1 MIASL
6 SVHRILTSLLLLMGW
21 FSVCDAQTAT
31 LKKVENVTDIIE
43 GKYYV
48 LAATVDGNMYAMQA
62 LERGKKS
69 DCQFYVEN
77 ITVNP
82 SLLDD
87 DNLFSFSAGDKDSG
101 YKQRKFY
108 SKARGQVHN
117 DGDSKITIDYR
128 NVKVEDFFID
138 RRDGQDGL
146 QLHMGKSTNRP
157 VAMGE
162 ACEYCK
168 GYNDTGSGKYP
179 MFIYEYVELPS
190 TPSQVQVGT
199 VEIKTSEGYATY
211 FNSKSFILPDG
222 LKAAIVSEADRG
234 KYELTLDWMYSAGD
248 VVPGATGLLLYG
260 AQGEY
265 ALFAPPSDEGNAPS
279 AAPFSLSSDTPKN
292 NLLLGSDEDAQTV
305 GAEAGVDYMF
315 YKLSYL
321 TDVDTQE
328 KVLGFYWGATSGIH
342 FMNKA
347 NHAYL
352 ALRRSVGSEI
362 KGFHLPSFSDV
373 AGMKSVPVSSQ
384 PASDNGS
391 IFTLDGRFVGG
402 KGWKELPAGVY
413 VRNGRKMVKR

>member
-1 MIASL
+1 
-6 SVHRILTSLLLLMGW
+6 MGLA
-21 FSVCDAQTAT
+21 SVCNAQTST

-48 LAATVDGNMYAMQA
+48 LAATVEGQMYAMQA
-62 LERGKKS
+62 LERGKRA
-69 DCQFYVEN
+69 DGQFYVEN
-77 ITVNP
+77 ITANS

-87 DNLFSFSAGDKDSG
+87 DNLFFFSAGAKESD
-101 YKQRKFY
+101 YKLRTFH
-108 SKARGQVHN
+108 SKKRGQVYN
-117 DGDSKITIDYR
+117 DGDSKITIDCR
-128 NVKVEDFFID
+128 NVKEEDFFID
-138 RRDGQDGL
+138 RRNGQDGL
-146 QLHMGKSTNRP
+146 QLHMGTRTNRP
-157 VAMGE
+157 VAMWNT
-162 ACEYCK
+162 CEYCK
-168 GYNDTGSGKYP
+168 GYNDTEKDKYP
-179 MFIYEYVELPS
+179 MFIYEYVALPS
-190 TPSQVQVGT
+190 SPSQVQVGT

-211 FNSKSFILPDG
+211 FNSKSFILPEG
-222 LKAAIVSEADRG
+222 LRAAIVSEADRG

-248 VVPGATGLLLYG
+248 VVPETTGLLLYG

-279 AAPFSLSSDTPKN
+279 VAQSTLSSDTPKN

-352 ALRRSVGSEI
+352 ALRRSVGSEV

-373 AGMKSVPVSSQ
+373 AGMKSVSVSFQ
-384 PASDNGS
+384 TTSDNGP
-391 IFTLDGRFVGG
+391 IYTLDGRLVRG
-402 KGWKELPAGVY
+402 KRWNGLPAGVY
-413 VRNGRKMVKR
+413 VRNGRKVVKR

>member
-1 MIASL
+1 MIASC
-6 SVHRILTSLLLLMGW
+6 SVHRVLTSLLLFMGLA
-21 FSVCDAQTAT
+21 SVCNAQTST
-31 LKKVENVTDIIE
+31 LKKVENVMDIIE

-48 LAATVDGNMYAMQA
+48 LAATVDGKMYAMQA
-62 LERGKKS
+62 LERGKRA
-69 DCQFYVEN
+69 DGQFYVEN
-77 ITVNP
+77 ITANP

-87 DNLFSFSAGDKDSG
+87 DNLFSFSAGEEDSG
-101 YKQRKFY
+101 YKLREFY
-108 SKARGQVHN
+108 SKTRGQVYN

-128 NVKVEDFFID
+128 NVKEIDFFID

-146 QLHMGKSTNRP
+146 QLHMGTRTNRP

-162 ACEYCK
+162 TCEYCK
-168 GYNDTGSGKYP
+168 GYNDTGYGKYP
-179 MFIYEYVELPS
+179 MFIYEYVEQPS

-199 VEIKTSEGYATY
+199 VEIRTSEGYATY
-211 FNSKSFILPDG
+211 FNSKSFILPEG
-222 LKAAIVSEADRG
+222 LRAAIVSEADRG

-260 AQGEY
+260 AQGKY
-265 ALFAPPSDEGNAPS
+265 ALFAPPSDDSVNQS
-279 AAPFSLSSDTPKN
+279 TLSSDTPKN

-305 GAEAGVDYMF
+305 GTEAGVDYMF

-352 ALRRSVGSEI
+352 ALRRSVGSEV

-373 AGMKSVPVSSQ
+373 AGMKSVSVSSQ
-384 PASDNGS
+384 TMSDNGP
-391 IFTLDGRFVGG
+391 IYTLDGRLVTG
-402 KGWKELPAGVY
+402 KRWNEFPAGVY
-413 VRNGRKMVKR
+413 VENGRKVVKM